1 MVSHDAPKVTPMVT
15 PFPPVMAPDVLRAT
29 LDDPALVVLDG
40 SWYLPSTGRAA
51 YAEYLTGHIPGALFF
66 DLEAESDPGSPY
78 PHMMPSVGRLA
89 ARMSARGVGTG
100 NRIVVYD
107 ASGTLFSA
115 PRVRWM
121 LRAAGHTRVSVLDG
135 GLQGWKDAGGRV
147 TRTVTARPPAPFVA
161 ERVPGLVR
169 SWREVRDG
177 LGDGRT
183 QVVDARS
190 PDRFAGTAPEPRP
203 GVRSGHIP
211 GSRSIH
217 YARLVDPGSGRLWP
231 RHLLEKIV
239 SDAGLDPAQPVV
251 ASCGSG
257 VTACAVAL
265 VLELLGSGDVSV
277 YDGSWAE
284 WGGRPDLPIESNTP

>member
-1 MVSHDAPKVTPMVT
+1 MVA

-40 SWYLPSTGRAA
+40 SWYLPGAGRDA
-51 YAEYLTGHIPGALFF
+51 YAEYLAGHIPGALFF
-66 DLEAESDPGSPY
+66 DLEAESDPASPY
-78 PHMMPSVGRLA
+78 PHMMPSADRLA
-89 ARMSARGVGTG
+89 ARMSARGIGSG
-100 NRIVVYD
+100 HRIVVYD
-107 ASGTLFSA
+107 ASGTMFSA

-121 LRAAGHTRVSVLDG
+121 LRAAGHPRVAVLDG
-135 GLQGWKDAGGRV
+135 GLAGWRETGGEV
-147 TRTVTARPPAPFVA
+147 TRTVTARPPVGFVA
-161 ERVPGLVR
+161 DPVPGLIRTWRDVR
-169 SWREVRDG
+169 EA
-177 LGDGRT
+177 LADGRT

-217 YARLVDPGSGRLWP
+217 YARVVDPATGF
-231 RHLLEKIV
+231 LLSRRV
-239 SDAGLDPAQPVV
+239 LGQLVADGGLDPTGPVI

-265 VLELLGSGDVSV
+265 AIELLGGESVSV

-284 WGGRPDLPIESNTP
+284 WGSRPDLPVDTARS